1 MFVKRKRIFISF
13 PKKLVFSVSINKLAE
28 PLHGVGGARK
38 PFIKSLLTCK
48 KQVQDKFWNSFALTL
63 PSVLYR
69 SKQFQFHAANHSII
83 LSKPAIVICRDCLP
97 SWVKMYSSES
107 FCRSKKKKEKREIH
121 FETWL
126 FSVSASLYKSLS
138 HCQLD

>member
-13 PKKLVFSVSINKLAE
+13 SKKLVFSVSINKLAE
-28 PLHGVGGARK
+28 RLHGVGGARK

-107 FCRSKKKKEKREIH
+107 FCRSKKKKKKEKRRDT
-121 FETWL
+121 FRNMA
-126 FSVSASLYKSLS
+126 F
-138 HCQLD
+138 